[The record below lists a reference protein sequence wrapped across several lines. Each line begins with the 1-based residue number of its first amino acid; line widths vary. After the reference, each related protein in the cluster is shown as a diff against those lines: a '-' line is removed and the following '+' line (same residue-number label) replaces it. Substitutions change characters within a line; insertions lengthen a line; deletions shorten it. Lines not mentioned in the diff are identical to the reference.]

1 MKTKLFSLLIIA
13 VLVFSVGI
21 YAVSFLTN
29 QARGGVVPVSK
40 HFGNQAENTACTET
54 TSDLITNSHYTDD
67 CGKKNTSGLKYEDEA
82 TTNEVTDECTDT
94 ETELES
100 EIENE
105 SECKIEIESTATTA
119 EEITATAKPPQAV
132 RVSPQPVKPVTTQPP
147 LTTTTKPTP
156 PPTTTKAPIKPAQ
169 PAYIC
174 KLDNLIG
181 KPLADITAQFGNPAA
196 QEKSEYG
203 FSWYVYHKN
212 YANFVMVGIQNNT
225 VVGLYSNSPTLSFE
239 GLKVG
244 VSKSSV
250 RSTLS
255 SEYTGPVTSIL
266 KGNTKYILDKTDQRD
281 VFSDSQKY
289 VTVFYD
295 TTKGGT
301 LTAIQI
307 ITSSVEQSFKVLPL
321 PSKQTS
327 DSYEKLSF
335 YLANSIRVRNSLVPL
350 RYDNKLETLSREHSR
365 DMLNRNYFNHNTPD
379 GVTPKQRLQTAGINY
394 RAYGENIVKN
404 HPSAVSSHEGYMN
417 SNGHRANIL
426 GDFTHMGVGVAMNAN
441 ALYQTQLFVR
451 Y

>member
-29 QARGGVVPVSK
+29 PVRGGVVPVSE
-40 HFGNQAENTACTET
+40 GSVEQTINMTSAEPA
-54 TSDLITNSHYTDD
+54 SDLPANSTDTNNYIEKTAIR
-67 CGKKNTSGLKYEDEA
+67 LKPEDEA
-82 TTNEVTDECTDT
+82 TTNEVTDEYTDT
-94 ETELES
+94 DTELES

-105 SECKIEIESTATTA
+105 SKCEIEIESAATTA
-119 EEITATAKPPQAV
+119 EEITATAKPPQAA
-132 RVSPQPVKPVTTQPP
+132 RVSPQPVKPVATQPP
-147 LTTTTKPTP
+147 PATTTKPTP
-156 PPTTTKAPIKPAQ
+156 PPTTTKAPAKPAQ
-169 PAYIC
+169 PAYSC

-239 GLKVG
+239 GVKVG
-244 VSKSSV
+244 ASKSTV
-250 RSTLS
+250 RSAFS
-255 SEYTGPVTSIL
+255 SKYTGPVTSIL
-266 KGNTKYILDKTDQRD
+266 KGNTQYILDKTDQRD

-301 LTAIQI
+301 LTAIQVI
-307 ITSSVEQSFKVLPL
+307 AYSAEQTLKLLPL

-335 YLANSIRVRNSLVPL
+335 YLANSIRVRNSLDPV
-350 RYDNKLETLSREHSR
+350 RYDKKLETVSREHSQ
-365 DMLNRNYFNHNTPD
+365 DMLNRNYFNHNTPE
-379 GVTPKQRLQTAGINY
+379 GVTPKQRIQAAGIDY
-394 RAYGENIVKN
+394 RAFGENIAKN
-404 HPSAVSSHEGYMN
+404 HPSAISTHESYMN
-417 SNGHRANIL
+417 SSGHRANIL
-426 GDFTHMGVGVAMNAN
+426 GNFTHLGVGVAMNAN